1 MVFVKVD
8 VRNEKFGYKIREA
21 QLSKVPYMLVLGD
34 NGKTNKILSV
44 RKRGEGD
51 LGKRK
56 VQVFVER
63 INQEVQ
69 LKLIN

>member
-34 NGKTNKILSV
+34 NGKPIKFYLFENGV
-44 RKRGEGD
+44 REI
-51 LGKRK
+51 LGK
-56 VQVFVER
+56 ER
-63 INQEVQ
+63 FKC
-69 LKLIN
+69 L